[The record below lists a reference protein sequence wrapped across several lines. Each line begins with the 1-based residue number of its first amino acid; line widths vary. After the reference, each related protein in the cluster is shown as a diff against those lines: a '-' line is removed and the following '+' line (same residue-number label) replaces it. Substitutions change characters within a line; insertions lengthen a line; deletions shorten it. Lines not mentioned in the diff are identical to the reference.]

1 MHVALVLD
9 KALSFRG
16 KGYSLDRIFPGAATC
31 TIHDQRPLYK
41 SGMLVSKT
49 QPHFS
54 SLLLYTPLYD
64 VILSTV
70 ALHIII
76 QQISILRTLSFSTD
90 VYQRK
95 QEQSSSVFLQEP
107 QKKERHTLTSI
118 IIVSVK
124 IVITC
129 TMSLYECDIIYF

>member
-9 KALSFRG
+9 KVLSFRG
-16 KGYSLDRIFPGAATC
+16 KRHSLNRIFPGAHT
-31 TIHDQRPLYK
+31 QFRGLFMRPL
-41 SGMLVSKT
+41 LERCVSLKNPT
-49 QPHFS
+49 PFFITS
-54 SLLLYTPLYD
+54 AVKILY
-64 VILSTV
+64 IHCCF
-70 ALHIII
+70 ACI
-76 QQISILRTLSFSTD
+76 QQIYILRTLSFSTD

-107 QKKERHTLTSI
+107 QRKERHTLTSI

-129 TMSLYECDIIYF
+129 RSTMSLYECDIRYF